1 MPLLSLTE
9 TIRLLGV
16 TVFELWMQLAGALI
30 FSVLLVLKMELGLPW
45 SWCTVFSPLFVVS
58 VLNTFFTLIV
68 FLRQYF
74 GEESVKLA
82 AFRLITVGLLV
93 GLTVTTEMV
102 ICLRLEFGSSL
113 SHAVT
118 LCPVYVLLFVLLFRS
133 CLLQCA

>member
-9 TIRLLGV
+9 IIRVLGV
-16 TVFELWMQLAGALI
+16 TVFELWMQLAGALM

-58 VLNTFFTLIV
+58 VLNAFFTLIV

-93 GLTVTTEMV
+93 GLTATTQMV